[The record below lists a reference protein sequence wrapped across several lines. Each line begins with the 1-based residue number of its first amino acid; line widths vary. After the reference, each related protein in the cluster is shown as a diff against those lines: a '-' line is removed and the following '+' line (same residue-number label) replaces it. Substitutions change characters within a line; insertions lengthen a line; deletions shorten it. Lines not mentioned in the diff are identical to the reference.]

1 MRKYLIK
8 EKGNFYKANL
18 HMHTNISDGRMSIEE
33 VKKTY
38 QEQGYSIVA
47 FTDHELMMPHNELSD
62 DKFLA
67 ITSTEISINQRRDC
81 DFRYTKCY
89 HLNIYSKD
97 KNRTEFNTFSE
108 KIMWLK
114 HSYQYLTDK
123 QREVKYD
130 REYSIE
136 CINDMIKKAN
146 EEDCF
151 VSLNHPVWSLQ
162 DYSDYID
169 LKGLW
174 GVEWF
179 NTGCVLDGYID
190 SIQPI
195 DDLLRKGE
203 NVFPLATDDAHE
215 LRHCF
220 GGFVVVKA
228 LNLEYETIF
237 NALKNGDFYSSTKPE
252 IYELFIENGIVNIKT
267 STVRKV
273 HISTECRFTRSI
285 INLEGMNEA
294 KLDINDYLNREDNI
308 NKHQYIRIYIE
319 DNEGNKAYTR
329 AYYINELK

>member
-1 MRKYLIK
+1 MKKYLLK
-8 EKGNFYKANL
+8 EGGKFYKANL
-18 HMHTNISDGRMSIEE
+18 HMHTNISDGRLSIEE
-33 VKKTY
+33 VKRLY
-38 QEQGYSIVA
+38 QEHGYSIVA

-114 HSYQYLTDK
+114 HSYQFLTDK
-123 QREVKYD
+123 QREVKYE
-130 REYSIE
+130 REYSVD
-136 CINDMIKKAN
+136 CINEMIKMAN
-146 EEDCF
+146 DEECF

-179 NTGCVLDGYID
+179 NTGCVLDGYPDDIK
-190 SIQPI
+190 PI

-215 LRHCF
+215 LRHCCK
-220 GGFVVVKA
+220 GFVVVKA
-228 LNLEYETIF
+228 DNLEYETIY
-237 NALKNGDFYSSTKPE
+237 NALKNGDFYSSNKPE
-252 IYELFIENGIVNIKT
+252 INELYIEDGIVHIKT
-267 STVRKV
+267 SLVREI
-273 HISTECRFTRSI
+273 HLSTECRFTRSI
-285 INLEGMNEA
+285 INHEGMNEA
-294 KLDINDYLNREDNI
+294 SFDINDYINREDNI
-308 NKHQYIRIYIE
+308 NKYPYIRLTIV
-319 DNEGNKAYTR
+319 DKDGNKAYTR